1 MEAPTYL
8 EVIERITIDPG
19 SIRIAIEP
27 QSIVIPVVDVNEAI
41 AIAPKYQQEFID
53 RNIPYNTYFHF
64 HTHGVNIKDNLSCF
78 RTELTPITVTVIRDV
93 MNLIKSIK

>member
-53 RNIPYNTYFHF
+53 RGIPYDTYFHF
-64 HTHGVNIKDNLSCF
+64 HTHGVTIRNNLPCF
-78 RTELTPITVTVIRDV
+78 RTELSPLTAPVIKRA
-93 MNLIKSIK
+93 MSFIKGIK